1 MTELE
6 AIRARHSVRQYLN
19 KPLKPDELAVLRAE
33 VASCNQES
41 GLHIQMV
48 TNEPKAFEGTMA
60 RYGKFSGVQN
70 YFALVGKAG
79 PDLQEKCGYWGERLV
94 LKAQSMGLNTCW
106 VALTFTKVKSAYTL
120 GTGEKLAAVIALGH
134 GATQGVPHKSKPME
148 ELAKAEGP
156 MPDWFR
162 AGMEA
167 VLLAPTAV
175 NQQKFLF
182 TLEADGR
189 VSAQPGHA
197 FYVKMD
203 LGIAKYHFEVGA
215 GKENVQW
222 A

>member
-19 KPLKPDELAVLRAE
+19 KPLRPDELAALRAE
-33 VASCNQES
+33 VDTCNQES
-41 GLHIQMV
+41 GLHIQLV

-94 LKAQSMGLNTCW
+94 LRAQMMGLNTCW

-120 GTGEKLAAVIALGH
+120 GDGEKLAAVIALGH
-134 GATQGVPHKSKPME
+134 GATQGVLHKSKPME
-148 ELAKAEGP
+148 ELASVEGP

-167 VLLAPTAV
+167 VLLAP
-175 NQQKFLF
+175 
-182 TLEADGR
+182 R
-189 VSAQPGHA
+189 R
-197 FYVKMD
+197 
-203 LGIAKYHFEVGA
+203 
-215 GKENVQW
+215 
-222 A
+222 

>member
-19 KPLKPDELAVLRAE
+19 KPLKPDELTRLRAE
-33 VASCNQES
+33 VDTCNRES
-41 GLHIQMV
+41 GLHIQLV
-48 TNEPKAFEGTMA
+48 INEAKAFEGTMA

-79 PDLQEKCGYWGERLV
+79 PGLQEKCGYWGERLV

-120 GTGEKLAAVIALGH
+120 ADGEKLAAVIALGH
-134 GATQGVPHKSKPME
+134 GKTQGVPHKSKPLE
-148 ELAKAEGP
+148 EVSRAEGP
-156 MPDWFR
+156 VPDWFR
-162 AGMEA
+162 AGMDA

-182 TLEADGR
+182 TLEEDGS
-189 VSAQPGHA
+189 VSAQPGRA
-197 FYVKMD
+197 FYAKMD
-203 LGIAKYHFEVGA
+203 LGITKYHFEVGA
-215 GKENVQW
+215 GKENFQW
-222 A
+222 K